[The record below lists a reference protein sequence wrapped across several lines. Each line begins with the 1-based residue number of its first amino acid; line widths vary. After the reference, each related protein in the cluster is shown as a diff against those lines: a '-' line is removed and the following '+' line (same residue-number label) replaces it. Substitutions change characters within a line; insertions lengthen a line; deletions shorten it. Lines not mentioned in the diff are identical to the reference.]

1 MAKHFAITVT
11 KKLKA
16 LGEITMRLF
25 IPVPPLSINAA
36 FQGRRFKTKES
47 KVYDMAVSN
56 AIQRIA
62 PLVSPVKADW
72 YEVHYQFYVNNF
84 KMSDVDN
91 LIKQTQDCIVR
102 TGLISDDRRIKRITV
117 EKFQSAEGAPAGTF
131 VEILPYLREN

>member
-1 MAKHFAITVT
+1 MKI
-11 KKLKA
+11 
-16 LGEITMRLF
+16 F
-25 IPVPPLSINAA
+25 IPVEPVSINKC

-47 KVYDMAVSN
+47 KVYDMAVRN

-62 PLVSPVKADW
+62 PLVDSVKADW

-102 TGLISDDRRIKRITV
+102 AGLISDDRKIKRITV
-117 EKFQSAEGAPAGTF
+117 EKFQSAKDAPAGTF